1 MGRLDEPW
9 VVDNPPSGR
18 YPIYTRG
25 NVGEVFPDPVT
36 PLSWTI
42 AGRPG
47 AEQGWRDAL
56 VRFGAFEADE
66 FDPDELE
73 VLGVFGGYCYLN
85 VSISRILGARVPGL
99 TPEQIDFSIFGEQPG
114 VPPYEAAPT
123 DERPDLTARSGATLQ
138 WVLTA
143 DELPELVEEQRLV
156 EGLRDGRPDLAAL
169 PDAALVART
178 RDLMATHFRRLFAQH
193 LFVTYA
199 ATVPVGI
206 IQSASATLG
215 DPTMT
220 MRLVAGLG
228 GVDSAAPS
236 WALWA
241 LGREVT
247 RSPALTAAFEAGREG
262 LLERLRDLGGDGDG
276 FLAGFG
282 RFLHD
287 FGSRGPN
294 EWEMRS
300 PSWETDPGL
309 ALTAIDR
316 MRRAPDDES
325 PAAHHAA
332 VAAERERLGAE
343 VLRQLAG
350 DAEAAAQ
357 VGAALR
363 AAGVFLPGRERSK
376 TTIIRLVHEC
386 RVSMRELGR
395 RLAGRGAFEDAGD
408 FAFLRE
414 DELDE
419 LLADPTSV
427 ADRIAERKAW
437 YAELAEREP
446 PFLVVGEPTPPARWT
461 RRDEVPVEAAV
472 TGEVLVGIPGCPGTA
487 TGRARVLHD
496 PGDPNVLEPG
506 DVLVAPITDP
516 SWTPLF
522 VPAAAVVVDVGA
534 QLSHAVIVSR
544 ELGIPCVVSVTDATR
559 RIADGAS
566 VTVDGTSGTVTVVE
580 APALASAR

>member
-9 VVDNPPSGR
+9 VVDNPPSRR

-36 PLSWTI
+36 PLTWTI
-42 AGRPG
+42 GGRPG
-47 AEQGWRDAL
+47 GEPGWRDAL
-56 VRFGAFEADE
+56 VRFGAFDEDE
-66 FDPDELE
+66 FDPDEIE

-114 VPPYEAAPT
+114 VPPYQAAPT
-123 DERPDLTARSGATLQ
+123 DDRPDLTAKSGGTLQ
-138 WVLTA
+138 WILTA
-143 DELPELVEEQRLV
+143 DGLPELVEEQQFVERLRA
-156 EGLRDGRPDLAAL
+156 ERPDLGSL
-169 PDAALVART
+169 DDADLVARA
-178 RDLMATHFRRLFAQH
+178 RELFGTHFRRQFGQH
-193 LFVTYA
+193 LFITYA

-206 IQSASATLG
+206 IHGASAALG
-215 DPTMT
+215 DPTLAMC
-220 MRLVAGLG
+220 LVAGLG

-236 WALWA
+236 WALWD
-241 LGREVT
+241 LGRMVAG
-247 RSPALTAAFEAGREG
+247 SAALTAAFEAGPDR
-262 LLERLRDLGGDGDG
+262 LPDRLRALGGDGVRFFAAFD
-276 FLAGFG
+276 
-282 RFLHD
+282 RFLYD

-300 PSWETDPGL
+300 PTWETDPGL

-325 PAAHHAA
+325 PDASNAA
-332 VAAERERLGAE
+332 VAGERERLGASLLE
-343 VLRQLAG
+343 QLAG
-350 DAEAAAQ
+350 DAAAAAQ

-363 AAGVFLPGRERSK
+363 AAAIFLPGRERSK
-376 TTIIRLVHEC
+376 TTIIRLVHES
-386 RVSMRELGR
+386 RMAMRELGR
-395 RLAGRGAFEDAGD
+395 RLVERGQFDDAGD
-408 FAFLRE
+408 FAFLRLE
-414 DELDE
+414 ELDE
-419 LLADPTSV
+419 LLADPSSV
-427 ADRIAERKAW
+427 AGRIAERKAW

-446 PFLVVGEPTPPARWT
+446 PFLVVGEPTTPATWP
-461 RRDEVPVEAAV
+461 RRHEAPVEVAR
-472 TGEVLVGIPGCPGTA
+472 TGDVLTGIPGCPGSA
-487 TGRARVLHD
+487 TGRARVLQD
-496 PGDPNVLEPG
+496 PGDPTVLEPG

-559 RIADGAS
+559 RIADGTFVS
-566 VTVDGTSGTVTVVE
+566 VDGTTGIVTVVE
-580 APALASAR
+580 APVLAR

>member
-47 AEQGWRDAL
+47 AEHGWRDAL
-56 VRFGAFEADE
+56 VRFGAFEVDE
-66 FDPDELE
+66 FNPDELE

-123 DERPDLTARSGATLQ
+123 DERPDLTERSGATLQ
-138 WVLTA
+138 WLLTA
-143 DELPELVEEQRLV
+143 DALPELVEEQQLV
-156 EGLRDGRPDLAAL
+156 ERLRDERPDLTAL
-169 PDAALVART
+169 SDAELVART
-178 RDLMATHFRRLFAQH
+178 RELMGTHFRRLFGQH

-206 IQSASATLG
+206 LHGASATLG
-215 DPTMT
+215 DPTMP

-236 WALWA
+236 WALWD
-241 LGREVT
+241 LGRMVAG
-247 RSPALTAAFEAGREG
+247 SPALTAAFDGGTEG
-262 LLERLRDLGGDGDG
+262 LQERLRDLGPDGER
-276 FLAGFG
+276 FLADFE

-300 PSWETDPGL
+300 PTWETEPAL
-309 ALTAIDR
+309 ALGAVDC
-316 MRRAPDDES
+316 MRRAPDSES
-325 PAAHHAA
+325 PAAHHA
-332 VAAERERLGAE
+332 VLAADRERLGAE
-343 VLRQLAG
+343 VLQALAG
-350 DAEAAAQ
+350 DPEAATQ
-357 VGAALR
+357 VGAALQ

-386 RVSMRELGR
+386 RVAMRELGR
-395 RLAGRGAFEDAGD
+395 RLVERGGFEDAGD
-408 FAFLRE
+408 FAFLRV

-419 LLADPTSV
+419 LLAAPASV

-437 YAELAEREP
+437 YADLEEREP
-446 PFLVVGEPTPPARWT
+446 PFLVVGPPTPPSAWP
-461 RRDEVPVEAAV
+461 RRNEVPVEAAR
-472 TGEVLVGIPGCPGTA
+472 TGDVLVGIPGCPGTA
-487 TGRARVLHD
+487 TGRARVLRD
-496 PGDPNVLEPG
+496 PGDPAALEPG

-566 VTVDGTSGTVTVVE
+566 VTVDGTTGTVTVVE
-580 APALASAR
+580 APAFAPAG

>member
-1 MGRLDEPW
+1 MGTLDERW
-9 VVDNPPSGR
+9 VVDDRPSRR

-56 VRFGAFEADE
+56 VRFGAFDADE
-66 FDPDELE
+66 FDADELE

-99 TPEQIDFSIFGEQPG
+99 TPEMIDFSIFGEQPG
-114 VPPYEAAPT
+114 VPPYQAAPT
-123 DERPDLTARSGATLQ
+123 DDRPDLTARSGATLQ
-138 WVLTA
+138 WVLTT
-143 DELPELVEEQRLV
+143 DELPELVEEQRFV
-156 EGLRDGRPDLAAL
+156 DRLRNDRPDLGAL
-169 PDAALVART
+169 EDAELVART
-178 RDLMATHFRRLFAQH
+178 RDLMGTHFRRQFAQH

-206 IQSASATLG
+206 IQSASAALG
-215 DPTMT
+215 DPSLAMC
-220 MRLVAGLG
+220 LVAALG

-236 WALWA
+236 WALWE
-241 LGREVT
+241 LGRTVAA
-247 RSPALTAAFEAGREG
+247 SPALTAAFERGPEG
-262 LLERLRDLGGDGDG
+262 LLDRLRDLDGDG
-276 FLAGFG
+276 PELLAAFD

-300 PSWETDPGL
+300 PTWETDPAL
-309 ALTAIDR
+309 ALTAVDR
-316 MRRAPDDES
+316 MRRAPASES
-325 PAAHHAA
+325 PEAHHAEL
-332 VAAERERLGAE
+332 AADRERLGAE
-343 VLRQLAG
+343 VLERLAG
-350 DAEAAAQ
+350 DPDTAAQ

-363 AAGVFLPGRERSK
+363 AAALFLPGRERSK

-386 RVSMRELGR
+386 RVAMRELGR
-395 RLAGRGAFEDAGD
+395 RLVERGAFEDAGD

-419 LLADPTSV
+419 LLADPASV
-427 ADRIAERKAW
+427 ADRIGERKAW
-437 YAELAEREP
+437 YAELADREP
-446 PFLVVGEPTPPARWT
+446 PFLVVGEPTAAATWP
-461 RRDEVPVEAAV
+461 RRDEVPFEAAG
-472 TGEVLVGIPGCPGTA
+472 TGDVLVGIPGCPGSA

-496 PGDPNVLEPG
+496 PGDPTVLEPG
-506 DVLVAPITDP
+506 DVLIAPITDP

-559 RIADGAS
+559 RIADGAT
-566 VTVDGTSGTVTVVE
+566 VTVDGTTGTVTVVE